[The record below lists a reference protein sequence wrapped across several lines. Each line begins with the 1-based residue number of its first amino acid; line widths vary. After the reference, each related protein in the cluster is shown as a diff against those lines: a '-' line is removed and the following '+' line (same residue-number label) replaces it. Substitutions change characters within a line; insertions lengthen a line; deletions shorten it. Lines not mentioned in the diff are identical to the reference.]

1 MADARP
7 IVLCAHWQR
16 KRRHVPKPGEQIV
29 VGLVGTDPEPME
41 AVAFAV
47 RNGAIRSANV
57 RCPDFTLLLERY
69 EGACLSRSAAL
80 GFRWLPEWRSR
91 PQGLA
96 VCLKQAWRR
105 SDRPAI

>member
-1 MADARP
+1 MADPRP

-16 KRRHVPKPGEQIV
+16 KRRHLPKPGEQIV
-29 VGLVGTDPEPME
+29 VGLVGTGPDPME

-57 RCPDFTLLLERY
+57 RCPDFTILLEGQ
-69 EGACLSRSAAL
+69 EGACYSPSAAL
-80 GFRWLPEWRSR
+80 GSAWLPEWRSH

-96 VCLKQAWRR
+96 VCQKQA
-105 SDRPAI
+105 